1 MGDEAGSILKF
12 IQTNIQKARRLF
24 LPRFEVY
31 TDGSVK
37 NGRGAWAYV
46 VVRRNRVLRESSGA
60 CLKPTN
66 NQMEFQAAIE
76 ALSSLPEKSRIDLYT
91 DSRVLIETLQK
102 VPDWKALGW
111 VKSRGQPIPQVSQ
124 LKQLDQLLA
133 VREVQ
138 WNWVKAHSGIK
149 HNERCDVL
157 CIQARSGP

>member
-1 MGDEAGSILKF
+1 MGDEAGVILSF
-12 IQTNIQKARRLF
+12 IQSVIHKVRRFF

-37 NGRGAWAYV
+37 NGRGSWAYV
-46 VVRRNRVLRESSGA
+46 IVRRDRVLREASGTH
-60 CLKPTN
+60 LRPTS

-76 ALSSLPEKSRIDLYT
+76 ALSSLPENSRIELYT

-102 VPDWKALGW
+102 VPEWKVLGW

-133 VREVQ
+133 VRDVQ
-138 WNWVKAHSGIK
+138 LKWVKAHSGIK

-157 CIQARSGP
+157 CIQARSGS

>member
-1 MGDEAGSILKF
+1 MNGEVGPILKS
-12 IQTNIQKARRLF
+12 IQMILHKVCRFF

-46 VVRRNRVLRESSGA
+46 VVRSNRVLRENSGA
-60 CLKPTN
+60 CFKPTN

-76 ALSSLPEKSRIDLYT
+76 ALSSLPENSRIDLYT

-102 VPDWKALGW
+102 VPEWKALGW
-111 VKSRGQPIPQVSQ
+111 VKSRGQYIPQVNQ

-138 WNWVKAHSGIK
+138 WKWVKAHSGIK

>member
-1 MGDEAGSILKF
+1 MGDKAGLILISIQSLFLKVRSF
-12 IQTNIQKARRLF
+12 F

-46 VVRRNRVLRESSGA
+46 VVRRNRVLREASGVQTR
-60 CLKPTN
+60 PTS

-76 ALSSLPEKSRIDLYT
+76 ALSSLPEKSRIVLYT

-102 VPDWKALGW
+102 VPEWKGLGW
-111 VKSRGQPIPQVSQ
+111 VKSRGQPIPQVNQ
-124 LKQLDQLLA
+124 LKQLDQLLT
-133 VREVQ
+133 VRKVQ
-138 WNWVKAHSGIK
+138 WKWVKAHSGIK

-157 CIQARSGP
+157 CVQARSGS